1 MIIDCLGKAIFMFAV
16 YNIIALLLFGVP
28 KSLSDTYYLFKE
40 RNSTLK
46 FLFPSMMTLLT
57 LFLMPAWLEMSEGSP
72 FQFTAFLSA
81 AGVLFVGAAPSFKDS
96 EMENKVHSIAAYICA
111 AASLSWICLVT
122 PYWYIILIVFGIIA
136 ALAVVT
142 KTWKTCYI
150 YWLEMVAFVSTF
162 ISIIAY
168 YISNMI

>member
-57 LFLMPAWLEMSEGSP
+57 FFLMPAWLEMSEGSP

-81 AGVLFVGAAPSFKDS
+81 AGYRPA
-96 EMENKVHSIAAYICA
+96 
-111 AASLSWICLVT
+111 
-122 PYWYIILIVFGIIA
+122 
-136 ALAVVT
+136 
-142 KTWKTCYI
+142 
-150 YWLEMVAFVSTF
+150 
-162 ISIIAY
+162 
-168 YISNMI
+168 